1 MNSKDCQ
8 KKEIIGLEAMLQK
21 VICNYDIA
29 LVDFEEFEEGGDVS
43 VCGKFIFSRGVSDH
57 TLSMYP
63 SGEIVG
69 FSGDF
74 PSSLL
79 VRISNVVVQ
88 SFMLYIDCMTE
99 GND

>member
-1 MNSKDCQ
+1 MNYANCQ

-21 VICNYDIA
+21 VICNYAIA
-29 LVDFEEFEEGGDVS
+29 LVDFEEFEVGGDVN

-57 TLSMYP
+57 TLSMCP

>member
-1 MNSKDCQ
+1 MNYANCQ
-8 KKEIIGLEAMLQK
+8 KKEIMALEMMLQK
-21 VICNYDIA
+21 AICNYDIA
-29 LVDFEEFEEGGDVS
+29 LVDFEEGGDVS

-57 TLSMYP
+57 TLSMCP